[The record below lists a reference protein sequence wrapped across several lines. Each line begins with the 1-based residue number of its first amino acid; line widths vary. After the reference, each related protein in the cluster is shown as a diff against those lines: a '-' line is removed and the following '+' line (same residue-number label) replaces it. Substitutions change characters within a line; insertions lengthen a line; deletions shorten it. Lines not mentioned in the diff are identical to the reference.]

1 MLVPELI
8 EVWLKASVSLLRFR
22 PNSGEEVIWFTRE
35 YVLLGCGDD
44 DVSSVTCEFWGLHTN
59 VVLVTQQDE
68 ELDLSMFRAS
78 SAASLLLLLLRQ
90 LTCCGGSSVNVA
102 RVVELVLNVFEGD
115 TNLGLL
121 FTSVFELLTST
132 PFLFV
137 DLFCCC
143 TDRFVGP
150 TKFDCDLIK
159 CLSPFAVLTATDLK
173 LL

>member
-8 EVWLKASVSLLRFR
+8 EVWLKASVSLLRLT
-22 PNSGEEVIWFTRE
+22 PNSGEGVIWFTWE

-78 SAASLLLLLLRQ
+78 SAASLLLWLLRQ

-115 TNLGLL
+115 INFGFL
-121 FTSVFELLTST
+121 FTSVFELLTS
-132 PFLFV
+132 FSSKKALCF
-137 DLFCCC
+137 
-143 TDRFVGP
+143 
-150 TKFDCDLIK
+150 
-159 CLSPFAVLTATDLK
+159 
-173 LL
+173 